1 MNPENLVSNQIK
13 HLCAKAAPTTI
24 DAIEFGEVIFEIRQ
38 GKVYR
43 IKLIQSVLVKP
54 EGSDNAKT

>member
-1 MNPENLVSNQIK
+1 MNPENPVSNQIR
-13 HLCAKAAPTTI
+13 HLCEKASPATI

-54 EGSDNAKT
+54 EGAENAKG

>member
-1 MNPENLVSNQIK
+1 MSENRVSQQIK
-13 HLCAKAAPTTI
+13 HLCDKPAPTTI
-24 DAIEFGEVIFEIRQ
+24 DAIEFGEVIFEVRQ

-54 EGSDNAKT
+54 EGQVDGK